1 MFRYGELEKRRKR
14 SIDFE
19 RKQSKKISNEK
30 RNGNFSNR
38 IKRTVNAVF
47 KLPNN
52 DGTKVRDT
60 KNPWEALLF
69 MILGKESTGKPT
81 PFGMEF
87 NQLLCPFFRSETDT
101 YDMSEI
107 RRQELENK
115 MKIKQCSGS
124 LITNKH
130 ILTSAECVT
139 KNSEYLRQDI
149 NIFKKLLSNH

>member
-1 MFRYGELEKRRKR
+1 MCRYGELEKRRKR
-14 SIDFE
+14 SIDA
-19 RKQSKKISNEK
+19 

-52 DGTKVRDT
+52 DETEVRDT
-60 KNPWEALLF
+60 KYPWEALLF

-107 RRQELENK
+107 RRQELEYK

-149 NIFKKLLSNH
+149 NIYKKT

>member
-1 MFRYGELEKRRKR
+1 
-14 SIDFE
+14 
-19 RKQSKKISNEK
+19 
-30 RNGNFSNR
+30 
-38 IKRTVNAVF
+38 
-47 KLPNN
+47 
-52 DGTKVRDT
+52 
-60 KNPWEALLF
+60 

-149 NIFKKLLSNH
+149 NIYKNFIVNNHPESEMSSLEFSHIPHCRTVNCALSYYIDVLSLKPVMKQVCLTLG

>member
-1 MFRYGELEKRRKR
+1 
-14 SIDFE
+14 
-19 RKQSKKISNEK
+19 
-30 RNGNFSNR
+30 
-38 IKRTVNAVF
+38 
-47 KLPNN
+47 
-52 DGTKVRDT
+52 
-60 KNPWEALLF
+60 

-139 KNSEYLRQDI
+139 KNSEYLRQDM
-149 NIFKKLLSNH
+149 NIYKKTQVCLTLG